1 MAYIPDYL
9 ICVVEHFVGGI
20 AAFLN
25 GLLAFWGFEI
35 SPPAIGG

>member
-1 MAYIPDYL
+1 MDYISDYL

-20 AAFLN
+20 VAFLN
-25 GLLAFWGFEI
+25 GLLAFFGFEI